1 MAVLRIYMGTGD
13 VGAGLSFDNFRIY
26 EGIEPRALN
35 GAQPEGG
42 GTISAG
48 KPLQTSAPTPVQELF
63 GNGVALYVDH
73 SDAYAGGKLT
83 KVDGQNAAVTPV
95 VINDR
100 TLVPIRFVAESFG
113 AQVGWDEMT
122 QTATV
127 QSGADTITLVIGSD
141 TMYIGDTA
149 VQLDVAAQTMYDRTM
164 LPLRA
169 VAEALGKNVFWDDR
183 GLILITEQD
192 KKLDA
197 VADSRVVDGMLSLLR
212 YGRN

>member
-1 MAVLRIYMGTGD
+1 M
-13 VGAGLSFDNFRIY
+13 
-26 EGIEPRALN
+26 
-35 GAQPEGG
+35 
-42 GTISAG
+42 
-48 KPLQTSAPTPVQELF
+48 
-63 GNGVALYVDH
+63 
-73 SDAYAGGKLT
+73 
-83 KVDGQNAAVTPV
+83 TPV
-95 VINDR
+95 VIND
-100 TLVPIRFVAESFG
+100 PDACAIRFVAESFG

-212 YGRN
+212 YGEIDSRYNQSPRFTQSIIDEAD